1 MSSQTVLLVH
11 SGGFTSRQWR
21 KLAADLA
28 PTYQVLAPD
37 LLGYG
42 ASGPWPLG
50 ERFHF
55 RQDVAHLES
64 ILNDAKAP
72 VHVVGHSYGGFL
84 ALKLALDRPNAV
96 RSLALFEPVAFG
108 ILNEPADTEA
118 RRILDLLPT
127 RYAPGSDGVVDRWL
141 AGFVDWW
148 NGPGAWAS
156 LAEDAKGNFRAV
168 GWKLSQE
175 VATLVTDQTDR
186 GAYRSL
192 AMPALLLGGA
202 QSPLPARR
210 VLEKLAAALPRATLQ
225 IFEDMGH
232 MAPITHADV
241 VNAAIVAHIDACST
255 KVR

>member
-1 MSSQTVLLVH
+1 MSSQSVLLVH
-11 SGGFTSRQWR
+11 SGGVTSRQWR
-21 KLAADLA
+21 KLVAALS

-50 ERFHF
+50 DRFHF

-84 ALKLALDRPNAV
+84 ALKLALDRPAAV

-108 ILNEPADTEA
+108 ILNEPADAEA
-118 RRILDLLPT
+118 RRMLDLLPT
-127 RYAPGSDGVVDRWL
+127 RYSPGADGVEDRWL

-148 NGPGAWAS
+148 NGPGAWAA
-156 LAEDAKGNFRAV
+156 LTEEAKGSFRAV

-175 VATLVTDQTDR
+175 VATLIMDQTDR

-192 AMPALLLGGA
+192 NVPALLLGGA
-202 QSPLPARR
+202 HSPLPARR
-210 VLEKLAAALPRATLQ
+210 VLEKLAAALPRATLR
-225 IFEDMGH
+225 IFEGMGH
-232 MAPITHADV
+232 MAPITNAAV
-241 VNAAIVAHIDACST
+241 VNEAIVAHIDACSA
-255 KVR
+255 KAR